1 MNDSTTS
8 DPTAPA
14 QITAP
19 PGAPAAAAA
28 PAAAPVPAAPSSGVW
43 TRFAG
48 VLALVLA
55 VVALLL
61 AAWHWQDTRGAIEA
75 LRQELARKLAEADT
89 LNKAAKLLSDQAK
102 EASTD
107 AQVKLGVLE
116 ARLSESQ
123 SQQIALEALYQE
135 LARNRDEWAFA
146 EVEQTLLIAGQQ
158 LQLAGNVK
166 SALIAL
172 QNVDARLQRM
182 DRPQLTALRKAIN
195 RDIDRLKALPFVDSV
210 GISVKLDN
218 VVAAVDALPLAIEV
232 RPPASISGEPPRD
245 PSVRPWQRF
254 LGEAWT
260 ELKQLVR
267 IQNMDRPVMP
277 LLTPS
282 QQFFLRE
289 NLKLRLLGARLALLA
304 RDQTSFKAD
313 LTAAREWM
321 TRYYD
326 TRDKAV
332 TNVLATLRN
341 LHESDIIVETP
352 DISGTLDALRALRL
366 TQERPP
372 R

>member
-1 MNDSTTS
+1 MNDTASPEPS
-8 DPTAPA
+8 APA
-14 QITAP
+14 HITSP
-19 PGAPAAAAA
+19 PPAAATPPPGGSAGA
-28 PAAAPVPAAPSSGVW
+28 PPVPGIW
-43 TRFAG
+43 IRFAG
-48 VLALVLA
+48 VLALLVAVAALVLI
-55 VVALLL
+55 
-61 AAWHWQDTRGAIEA
+61 AWQWHDSRAQTEA

-89 LNKAAKLLSDQAK
+89 VNKQAKLLADQAK
-102 EASTD
+102 EASAD

-116 ARLSESQ
+116 SRLADSQ

-135 LARNRDEWAFA
+135 LARGRDEWVFT
-146 EVEQTLLIAGQQ
+146 EIEQTLLIASQQ

-172 QNVDARLQRM
+172 QNADARLQRM

-218 VVAAVDALPLAIEV
+218 VVAAVDALPLAVEV
-232 RPPASISGEPPRD
+232 RPPAPASAEPP
-245 PSVRPWQRF
+245 PEEPVRPWQRF

-267 IQNMDRPVMP
+267 IQNMERPEMP
-277 LLTPS
+277 LLAPA
-282 QQFFLRE
+282 QQYFLRE
-289 NLKLRLLGARLALLA
+289 NLKSRLIGARLALLS

-313 LTAAREWM
+313 LAAAREWL

-326 TRDKAV
+326 TKDKAV
-332 TNVLATLRN
+332 ANALATLRN
-341 LHESDIIVETP
+341 LQESDITVATP
-352 DISGTLDALRALRL
+352 DISGTLDALRALRVAH
-366 TQERPP
+366 ERPP